1 MAKTE
6 LFARK
11 QPGGVFL
18 VNREDLCSGN
28 IWFVNSATGVN
39 SVGYGRNP
47 DAPFDT
53 LAYAISQAAVG
64 DRVYLMEG
72 HTEAVIA
79 AGTITQ
85 NLAGLEIIG
94 LGYGARR
101 PTITFTTAAAATVAV
116 SGASTLIRNVIFDL
130 TGVDAVSVG
139 INWTGADGILED
151 CFILAADAA
160 GQAVRAITIGAAAHR
175 LKIRRN
181 RFEAPNDGATHMIY
195 HAGGASDVEITDNV
209 CEVDVD
215 TAVVHNDT
223 ALAARWR
230 IAGNV
235 FNVLAG
241 AGKGI
246 VMHANTTGSV
256 VGNHTYITAN
266 IAAGGSLTAAAM
278 FKSANYAAE
287 LAHVDGSSQ
296 IDPAAGGWA

>member
-11 QPGGVFL
+11 QPGGVFT
-18 VNREDLCSGN
+18 VVREDLCTGN
-28 IWFVNSATGVN
+28 IWFVNSATGTN

-47 DAPFDT
+47 AAPFDT
-53 LAYAISQAAVG
+53 LAYAISQAAAG
-64 DRVYLMEG
+64 DRIYVMEG
-72 HTEAVIA
+72 HAEDVTA

-85 NLAGLEIIG
+85 SKAGLQIIG

-101 PTITFTTAAAATVAV
+101 PTITFTTNAAATVAV
-116 SGASTLIRNVIFDL
+116 SAASTLIRNFIFDM
-130 TGVDAVSVG
+130 TGVDAVTTG

-151 CFILAADAA
+151 CYILAADAG

-175 LKIRRN
+175 LKIRRC
-181 RFEAPNDGATHMIY
+181 RVEAPNDGATHMVY

-209 CEVDVD
+209 FEVDVD
-215 TAVVHNDT
+215 TAAIHNDT
-223 ALAARWR
+223 ALAARWLVKN
-230 IAGNV
+230 NV
-235 FNVLAG
+235 FNILAG
-241 AGKGI
+241 AGKSL

-266 IAAGGSLTAAAM
+266 IAAGGSMTAAAM
-278 FKSANYAAE
+278 LKSANYAAE